1 MNWLLSGVV
10 VVEVF
15 FGSDVFG
22 KLLIESELFGDV
34 YVVQACTLVAVI
46 VAVVSQIIS
55 DLGYMFL
62 NPRIRFA

>member
-1 MNWLLSGVV
+1 
-10 VVEVF
+10 
-15 FGSDVFG
+15 
-22 KLLIESELFGDV
+22 
-34 YVVQACTLVAVI
+34 VAVI